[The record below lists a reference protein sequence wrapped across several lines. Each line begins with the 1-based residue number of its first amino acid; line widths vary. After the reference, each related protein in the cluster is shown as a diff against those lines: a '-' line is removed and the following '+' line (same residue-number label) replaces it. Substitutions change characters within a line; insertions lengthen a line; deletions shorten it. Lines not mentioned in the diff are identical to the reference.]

1 MLLATHVHFSGLSCY
16 EMESSASGP
25 CTSYK
30 QNYRESER
38 FLSQRHNLFLLQNHL
53 CSAITNQ
60 SLRHLEDNTFNC
72 CLSVSWPYKIML
84 FYWLGFN
91 QIVIPCQWTLSILQ
105 FTKEQKGIDLV
116 VNCHSI
122 LLFQIIFL
130 LCPKSS
136 LLLSY
141 WDKGIFA
148 LSNPH
153 LSRVYSYRYLL
164 SKFHNQERINEG
176 QSWAKITWEVALL
189 SWKILYKTLEF

>member
-1 MLLATHVHFSGLSCY
+1 
-16 EMESSASGP
+16 MESSASGP
-25 CTSYK
+25 STSYK

-38 FLSQRHNLFLLQNHL
+38 FLSQRHNLFLLNNHL

-84 FYWLGFN
+84 LYWLGFN

-105 FTKEQKGIDLV
+105 FTKEQKGTDLV

-141 WDKGIFA
+141 RTKVFLPSQILIFPESI
-148 LSNPH
+148 LIDI
-153 LSRVYSYRYLL
+153 YY
-164 SKFHNQERINEG
+164 
-176 QSWAKITWEVALL
+176 QSSIIKRE
-189 SWKILYKTLEF
+189 